1 MIACCTMAFKP
12 RALCKSCRDG
22 RVEIPR
28 KVTPRQREL
37 LEEFAGRKPPSQR
50 EPTAQEGTK
59 ADDKGTADSGKHK
72 KSWFG

>member
-1 MIACCTMAFKP
+1 MLHNGVELLS
-12 RALCKSCRDG
+12 ALSKRWRDG

-37 LEEFAGRKPPSQR
+37 LQEFAGRKPLSQR
-50 EPTAQEGTK
+50 EPTAQDGTSADNKGASEG
-59 ADDKGTADSGKHK
+59 GKQK